1 MTRSQ
6 SSTVILRTVLSR
18 VMPALLTRMSRRP
31 WVSRTSWMTRSQS
44 SAEPNVALV
53 GAGAGVGFAEG
64 VGDVFAAGVA
74 RGDGDSACG
83 EAFADRQ
90 SDSPHTSC
98 HEGYLSGHVRHEHS
112 FRRVDQ
118 VEESGHPSGAAVGG
132 TGEESSPDHRYST
145 SGRPAPPYRDR
156 RSASPDSVRY
166 SR

>member
-31 WVSRTSWMTRSQS
+31 WVSRTLDDPFAVGGGAR
-44 SAEPNVALV
+44 VALV
-53 GAGAGVGFAEG
+53 RAGAGVGFAEA

-90 SDSPHTSC
+90 SDSPHTSG
-98 HEGYLSGHVRHEHS
+98 HKGYLSGHVRHEHS

-118 VEESGHPSGAAVGG
+118 VEESGHPSGAAGGG
-132 TGEESSPDHRYST
+132 TSEESSDEHRYST
-145 SGRPAPPYRDR
+145 SGRPAPP
-156 RSASPDSVRY
+156 
-166 SR
+166 

>member
-44 SAEPNVALV
+44 SAEPMLPWC
-53 GAGAGVGFAEG
+53 AGAGVGFAEA

-90 SDSPHTSC
+90 SDSPHTSG
-98 HEGYLSGHVRHEHS
+98 HKGYLSGHVCHAVQS
-112 FRRVDQ
+112 FLVLRVADVRAGVRGRR
-118 VEESGHPSGAAVGG
+118 G
-132 TGEESSPDHRYST
+132 
-145 SGRPAPPYRDR
+145 
-156 RSASPDSVRY
+156 
-166 SR
+166 